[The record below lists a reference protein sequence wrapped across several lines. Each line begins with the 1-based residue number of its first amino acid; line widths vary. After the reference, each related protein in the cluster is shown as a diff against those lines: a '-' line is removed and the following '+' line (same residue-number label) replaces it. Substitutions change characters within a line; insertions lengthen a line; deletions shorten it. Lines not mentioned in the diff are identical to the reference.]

1 LPVETGVEQCERLT
15 RATTVIP
22 RYFQDTKKLKCL
34 KPNQAY
40 GVEFRFNLDV
50 TRYNLIATSHAI
62 VFILSGE
69 KTIHWPGGDIELG
82 AGSLVFIPRGSYITS
97 DVRGCN
103 NEFRRLVLFFE
114 DAFLKD
120 FLSLVAAP
128 PSAAPQ
134 DCPLVTIPISELLS
148 QAIESLQ
155 PYLDD
160 SLSYGEHL
168 MKTKLHEILLNVL
181 ENDSCGQLH
190 AALAAAVS
198 APKAQLRHFMQS
210 NFTRPLSVAE
220 FARLSCRSPRQ
231 FGRDF
236 RMVFNQTP
244 AAWILDKRLEFAH
257 HLLCASPLTLTEI
270 CYSSGFCSYSHFIQQ
285 FRRKYAITPK
295 RLQAQNR

>member
-1 LPVETGVEQCERLT
+1 MSF
-15 RATTVIP
+15 TTVIP
-22 RYFQDTKKLKCL
+22 RYFQEHKQLKCL
-34 KPNQAY
+34 KPQQAY
-40 GVEFRFNLDV
+40 GVEFRFNLDI

-69 KTIHWPGGDIELG
+69 KTIHWPGGDSVVG

-97 DVRGCN
+97 DVRGHN

-120 FLSLVAAP
+120 FLSLVPATPSVAP
-128 PSAAPQ
+128 K

-168 MKTKLHEILLNVL
+168 MKTKLHEILFNAL
-181 ENDSCGQLH
+181 ENDTAGHLH

-198 APKAQLRHFMQS
+198 VPKAELRHFMES
-210 NFTRPLSVAE
+210 NFARPLSVAE
-220 FARLSCRSPRQ
+220 FARISCRSPRQ

-236 RMVFNQTP
+236 QMIFNQAP
-244 AAWILDKRLEFAH
+244 AAWIIDKRLEYAH
-257 HLLCASPLTLTEI
+257 HLLTASQQSLTQI
-270 CYSSGFCSYSHFIQQ
+270 CFASGFSSYSHFIQQ
-285 FRRKYAITPK
+285 FRRKYSITPK
-295 RLQAQNR
+295 RLQAQKR